1 MGEEKDVECK
11 VPLEE
16 WVEGQTF
23 QTTDDIQIP
32 EIKAD
37 QVIGQEEAV
46 DIVKKAASQ
55 KRHVMLIGEP
65 GTGKSMLANA
75 MTEYLPKGEL
85 QDVIAYHN
93 PEDFNEPRIRV
104 LPAGRGKTIVNEQ
117 KAQAAAQKNRKNNT
131 TLYIIFAIL
140 GIAVLYFIMTKDMS
154 LLWIGLM
161 ASFLIFMV
169 FRTPGGQ
176 R

>member
-46 DIVKKAASQ
+46 DIV
-55 KRHVMLIGEP
+55 
-65 GTGKSMLANA
+65 
-75 MTEYLPKGEL
+75 
-85 QDVIAYHN
+85 
-93 PEDFNEPRIRV
+93 
-104 LPAGRGKTIVNEQ
+104 
-117 KAQAAAQKNRKNNT
+117 
-131 TLYIIFAIL
+131 
-140 GIAVLYFIMTKDMS
+140 
-154 LLWIGLM
+154 
-161 ASFLIFMV
+161 
-169 FRTPGGQ
+169 
-176 R
+176 